1 MGVGGRA
8 VFSSSFFPSPRDP
21 WRGMRV
27 LGGSEGP
34 DPPEV
39 RGSPGVLPSGWRIIH
54 CSQGWLLLPL
64 LRLPRRRHRRMR
76 EKQKRMGRNSGGESD
91 VAAAAA
97 LRPGLGLPS
106 GVGQGAGP
114 RGGDQEPGAAL
125 GRGTAVHRRPHPTDP
140 SGMTGSGAHPGPAPT
155 SRMRRSHRQP
165 SPHRT
170 RACWEM

>member
-1 MGVGGRA
+1 
-8 VFSSSFFPSPRDP
+8 
-21 WRGMRV
+21 MRV
-27 LGGSEGP
+27 LGGPEGP
-34 DPPEV
+34 DPPED
-39 RGSPGVLPSGWRIIH
+39 RGSPGVLPSGWGIIH

-64 LRLPRRRHRRMR
+64 LRLPRRRNRRMR
-76 EKQKRMGRNSGGESD
+76 EKQKGMGRNSGGESD

-97 LRPGLGLPS
+97 LRPGLSLPS

-114 RGGDQEPGAAL
+114 RGGEQEPGAAL
-125 GRGTAVHRRPHPTDP
+125 GRGTAVHRRPHPADP